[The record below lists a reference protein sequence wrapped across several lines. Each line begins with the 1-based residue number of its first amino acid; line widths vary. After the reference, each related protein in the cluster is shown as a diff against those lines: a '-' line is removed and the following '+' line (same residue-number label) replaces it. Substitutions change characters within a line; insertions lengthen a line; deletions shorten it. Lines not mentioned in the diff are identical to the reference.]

1 MTDSKTGS
9 VSNAVCSKDTR
20 SASLTTHQD
29 FFLIGLR
36 ALVAAPTRAQFRQQ
50 RAGVLLAG
58 VLHVPVENYGDH
70 GFDRSVDGGTALRA
84 RLGGDVCGGR
94 YGLFF
99 RGRVRIVRGA
109 RGWNELAAL
118 PIRLRPDRAGS
129 GFRHRRSC
137 V

>member
-99 RGRVRIVRGA
+99 RGRVRKAV
-109 RGWNELAAL
+109 
-118 PIRLRPDRAGS
+118 PPSTLRSKPWS
-129 GFRHRRSC
+129 P
-137 V
+137 